1 MKNWTGVIL
10 FLASLLFIACEAN
23 EIGSEIQPTEDKLS
37 VKTDSFSVSAVSS
50 MISDRYSESDKLLLG
65 NYEDPIF
72 GTAKFDFLAEFRYLN
87 ADFPSTA
94 KATSVQVV
102 LYYKTFFGDSTAVQ
116 EATVYQLNNALKFS
130 ENYTTDI
137 ELSEFC
143 DKSEILGKKVYVAYD
158 PTVPDSVQNLAGYCN
173 TVRVDLPLS
182 IGEKLISDRS
192 ITTSQTNFLNL
203 IKGIYVTNEF
213 TGQVVL
219 NVDSVNLEVAYDY
232 VPKASKPDS
241 IVNTVRVYPVNKET
255 TGVLRISNVKAPEV
269 SDIPD
274 SLVYLSSY
282 VGMVPKVEIP
292 VDRIRER
299 LGYAEGEIISINN
312 MSLILEEA
320 ICADS
325 SLTKLTMPAYVI
337 LIREADIDKFFTQ
350 SLYPAE
356 GINTVL
362 GVYEKSINA
371 YRFNNIAD
379 YLHTILYSNAEAD
392 KINPF
397 YVLPITGLTDVEG
410 TDAVIRHQFR
420 PSGIRLRSGKNAG
433 SNMRLSVTYTK
444 L

>member
-1 MKNWTGVIL
+1 
-10 FLASLLFIACEAN
+10 
-23 EIGSEIQPTEDKLS
+23 
-37 VKTDSFSVSAVSS
+37 
-50 MISDRYSESDKLLLG
+50 
-65 NYEDPIF
+65 
-72 GTAKFDFLAEFRYLN
+72 
-87 ADFPSTA
+87 
-94 KATSVQVV
+94 
-102 LYYKTFFGDSTAVQ
+102 
-116 EATVYQLNNALKFS
+116 
-130 ENYTTDI
+130 
-137 ELSEFC
+137 
-143 DKSEILGKKVYVAYD
+143 
-158 PTVPDSVQNLAGYCN
+158 
-173 TVRVDLPLS
+173 
-182 IGEKLISDRS
+182 
-192 ITTSQTNFLNL
+192 
-203 IKGIYVTNEF
+203 
-213 TGQVVL
+213 
-219 NVDSVNLEVAYDY
+219 
-232 VPKASKPDS
+232 
-241 IVNTVRVYPVNKET
+241 
-255 TGVLRISNVKAPEV
+255 
-269 SDIPD
+269 
-274 SLVYLSSY
+274 
-282 VGMVPKVEIP
+282 MVPKVEIP

-420 PSGIRLRSGKNAG
+420 PSGIRLRSPKNSN